1 VGIKLISVR
10 AAKDVL
16 TIAVTGL
23 LARLAGILAEE
34 KIAIFAISTFDTDYI
49 LIRGEA
55 VAKAKSGFEDSDI
68 KTEIVKI

>member
-1 VGIKLISVR
+1 
-10 AAKDVL
+10 L
-16 TIAVTGL
+16 TIIAVTGL

-55 VAKAKSGFEDSDI
+55 VAKAKRGFVDSDI
-68 KTEIVKI
+68 KTEVVKI